1 MSARGDHPLFSN
13 VYHRDILVGV
23 QMAPE
28 VDRAA
33 MHEIDGLRAELLAL
47 RTALVKWKHREPST
61 TWEYIEFVLNLIPDD
76 NWGIT

>member
-1 MSARGDHPLFSN
+1 
-13 VYHRDILVGV
+13 
-23 QMAPE
+23 
-28 VDRAA
+28 
-33 MHEIDGLRAELLAL
+33 MHESDGLRAELLAL